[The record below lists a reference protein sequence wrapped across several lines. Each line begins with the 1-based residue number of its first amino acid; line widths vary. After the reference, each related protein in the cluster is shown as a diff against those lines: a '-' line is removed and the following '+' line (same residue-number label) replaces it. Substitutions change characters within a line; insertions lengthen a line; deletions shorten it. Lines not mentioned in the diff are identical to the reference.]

1 MDTAD
6 VMEVLINRPYAWVR
20 IKAPAGALPTIAS
33 ELNRTP
39 GFEVSRFG
47 TDVLARWTPTD
58 DTVPSLADIPEAP
71 RGYVAPTK
79 EELEDA
85 LLVRAKELAPP
96 LPFSEVKPYDPNE
109 PARPEAFRP
118 KISKP
123 FFTSRPNFEPT
134 EAQLRARAAFT
145 ARRKAAGEARQERL
159 RLKGQ
164 KP

>member
-1 MDTAD
+1 MDTGD
-6 VMEVLINRPYAWVR
+6 VMEALVNRPYAWVR
-20 IKAPAGALPTIAS
+20 IKAPAAALPTIAS

-58 DTVPSLADIPEAP
+58 DTVPGLADIPEAP

-79 EELEDA
+79 EDLEGA

-96 LPFSEVKPYDPNE
+96 PAFSEVKPYDPKE

-118 KISKP
+118 TGKP
-123 FFTSRPNFEPT
+123 FFTSRPNLEPT
-134 EAQLRARAAFT
+134 EAQLAARAAFT
-145 ARRKAAGEARQERL
+145 ARRKAAGEAKLERL
-159 RLKGQ
+159 RLKER
-164 KP
+164 KL